1 MGDILTSII
10 SHTYSM
16 LEPGLPY
23 GIFSNQKNGMEK
35 VGTYILWSFGKH
47 SGRFINFM
55 AIW

>member
-1 MGDILTSII
+1 
-10 SHTYSM
+10 M